1 MILITITNR
10 HVPAPRN
17 DLSFRPRHLVFAWP
31 RLPHQVV
38 IGDDEEGIGNDD
50 SDDDDGHQYDD
61 LENLSL
67 PGVVLRVLP

>member
-10 HVPAPRN
+10 HVPTPRN

-38 IGDDEEGIGNDD
+38 IGGDDEGIGHDD
-50 SDDDDGHQYDD
+50 SDGGPQDDG

-67 PGVVLRVLP
+67 SGVVLRVLP